1 MPIFPKTCEG
11 TPTTG
16 QRACVRAQSHRELSA
31 ESPARGRPR
40 RQRAWFGRPPWN
52 RKPHDGSPCPCSTV
66 PDHEAG
72 AALTGRGPVMA
83 ARGLDPAGRTR
94 DVCLQSCPSHELL
107 RAHHR
112 LSDLREASHAT
123 SVQRARGR
131 GPRCR
136 GLSSLS
142 FTLIHLDNVG

>member
-11 TPTTG
+11 TLTTG

-40 RQRAWFGRPPWN
+40 RQRAWLGRPPWN

-72 AALTGRGPVMA
+72 AALTGRGPVTA

-94 DVCLQSCPSHELL
+94 DVCLQSCPSMSFCAPTTGSPTSAKRATQRPCNVHEAEVLGVAAPLL
-107 RAHHR
+107 
-112 LSDLREASHAT
+112 SPLR
-123 SVQRARGR
+123 
-131 GPRCR
+131 
-136 GLSSLS
+136 
-142 FTLIHLDNVG
+142 